1 MIVTK
6 LQNANDVPVRQ
17 EDGWSAA
24 RGILFGVVGG
34 VAIWSLLA
42 LAAVAIWG

>member
-6 LQNANDVPVRQ
+6 LQSTNDVSVHQ
-17 EDGWSAA
+17 EDGWSTA

-34 VAIWSLLA
+34 VAIWGLLA
-42 LAAVAIWG
+42 LVAVAIWG